1 MRILDFVIIIGQQL
15 FEEVK
20 EINPIEIDI
29 EDNKIQNIFEKGL
42 NLTVFCSQGA

>member
-1 MRILDFVIIIGQQL
+1 MRILDFVIIIGQQI

-29 EDNKIQNIFEKGL
+29 EDNKIQNIFEKIFL
-42 NLTVFCSQGA
+42 KNLKITK

>member
-29 EDNKIQNIFEKGL
+29 EDNKIQNIFEKIFL
-42 NLTVFCSQGA
+42 KNLKITK